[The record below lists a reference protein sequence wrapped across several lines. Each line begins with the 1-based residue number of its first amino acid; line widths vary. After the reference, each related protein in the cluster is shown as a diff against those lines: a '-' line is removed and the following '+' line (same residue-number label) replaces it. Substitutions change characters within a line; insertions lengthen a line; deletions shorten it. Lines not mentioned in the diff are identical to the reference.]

1 MKEYLANNLE
11 NNSHNEKMLEMIKQ
25 REIENI
31 NSNEKLNII
40 GVTQEQSKG
49 NNENDVNQNYANEKE
64 EVNCE
69 VIDYYEKY
77 GIDRAE
83 KWETIK
89 EKLKKE
95 QKKWINRSSSTNE
108 KEVLEEICQH
118 IDEISKVFVL
128 LKPGNEEKRKQ
139 YDVMLERQ
147 KKQVGDDVKE
157 EKTEKNSKLGL
168 GGIVAVIRNNPT
180 SLEHLKAIQQQ
191 MANQIKQRQT
201 NKGHLKVNDVEY
213 NDTDDIE
220 K

>member
-1 MKEYLANNLE
+1 M
-11 NNSHNEKMLEMIKQ
+11 
-25 REIENI
+25 
-31 NSNEKLNII
+31 
-40 GVTQEQSKG
+40 
-49 NNENDVNQNYANEKE
+49 
-64 EVNCE
+64 
-69 VIDYYEKY
+69 
-77 GIDRAE
+77 
-83 KWETIK
+83 
-89 EKLKKE
+89 
-95 QKKWINRSSSTNE
+95 
-108 KEVLEEICQH
+108 
-118 IDEISKVFVL
+118 

-139 YDVMLERQ
+139 YDVMLEQQ

-157 EKTEKNSKLGL
+157 KKTEKNSKLGL